1 MAGNQTEERVNRA
14 MIFQAWRSVA
24 FLHWPVAPEVVASR
38 LPDGLEPDTV
48 EGSAWLGLTPFRVER
63 FGVLD
68 LPVVPVVTSFNETNV
83 RTYVR
88 GPDGRDGIWFFSLD
102 VDSLVNVGAGRMG
115 GLPYYLSAMSVQL
128 HDHVRYRCRR
138 RLGGWAHHD
147 ITVDPGGPVS
157 HDRELADMLTGRW
170 RAYHV
175 VGSRLVEVPVE
186 HEPWPLRNA
195 ELVACD
201 ESLLVRA
208 GFDPRGEPPL
218 VHFAAGVDARVGPPR
233 LTRYGP
239 RHGV

>member
-1 MAGNQTEERVNRA
+1 MAGNQTEERVDRA

-38 LPDGLEPDTV
+38 LPGGLEPDTV

-102 VDSLVNVGAGRMG
+102 VDGLVNVGAGRMG

-138 RLGGWAHHD
+138 RLGGRAYHD

-157 HDRELADMLTGRW
+157 DDRELADMLTGRW

-175 VGSRLVEVPVE
+175 VGSRLVEVPVD
-186 HEPWPLRNA
+186 HEPCPLRNA
-195 ELVACD
+195 ELVGCD
-201 ESLLVRA
+201 ESLSVRA

-218 VHFAAGVDARVGPPR
+218 VHFAAASTPGSGHPA
-233 LTRYGP
+233 
-239 RHGV
+239 